1 MNRKLNT
8 MTKKEQLPFVT
19 VKRIKEIFFSINESL
34 LDDLS
39 KTIKIDM
46 GQEFGFVLEDN
57 LVGLTLR
64 MFYHY
69 PNDLQNYLAE
79 INVQNIFEIEN
90 LKHFLVNETE
100 IRLPPET
107 ITTIVGESIAH
118 LRALLA
124 KNLFGTAL
132 QEKLPTLVDP
142 REVAN
147 YFYPQMFEADTSI
160 EQLIKDA
167 NF

>member
-1 MNRKLNT
+1 MNEKLII
-8 MTKKEQLPFVT
+8 MTKNEQPSFVK
-19 VKRIKEIFFSINESL
+19 VKRIKEISFSINELL
-34 LDDLS
+34 LDDPS
-39 KTIKIDM
+39 KTISMDM

-57 LVGLTLR
+57 LIGLTLR

-69 PNDLQNYLAE
+69 PNDLQNILAE

-90 LKHFLVNETE
+90 LKQFLINEAE
-100 IRLPPET
+100 IKLPEET

-132 QEKLPTLVDP
+132 QEKLPALVNP
-142 REVAN
+142 RKVAR
-147 YFYPQMFEADTSI
+147 YFYPQMFEPETSI
-160 EQLIKDA
+160 KELIKDSY
-167 NF
+167 

>member
-1 MNRKLNT
+1 MNGKHSI
-8 MTKKEQLPFVT
+8 MTKKEHLSSVK
-19 VKRIKEIFFSINESL
+19 VKRIKEISFSINELL
-34 LDDLS
+34 LDDPS

-69 PNDLQNYLAE
+69 PNDLLNILAE

-90 LKHFLVNETE
+90 LKQFLINETE
-100 IRLPPET
+100 IKLPEET

-132 QEKLPTLVDP
+132 QEKLPPLVDH

-147 YFYPQMFEADTSI
+147 YFYPQMFEPETSI
-160 EQLIKDA
+160 EELIKDL
-167 NF
+167 

>member
-1 MNRKLNT
+1 MNGKLSI
-8 MTKKEQLPFVT
+8 MTKKEQLSFVT
-19 VKRIKEIFFSINESL
+19 VKRIKEISFSINELL
-34 LDDLS
+34 LDDPS

-46 GQEFGFVLEDN
+46 GQEFGFVLGDN

-69 PNDLQNYLAE
+69 PNDLQNILAE

-90 LKHFLVNETE
+90 LKQFLVNETE
-100 IRLPPET
+100 IKLPKET

-124 KNLFGTAL
+124 KNLSGTAL
-132 QEKLPTLVDP
+132 QEKLPALVDP

-167 NF
+167 